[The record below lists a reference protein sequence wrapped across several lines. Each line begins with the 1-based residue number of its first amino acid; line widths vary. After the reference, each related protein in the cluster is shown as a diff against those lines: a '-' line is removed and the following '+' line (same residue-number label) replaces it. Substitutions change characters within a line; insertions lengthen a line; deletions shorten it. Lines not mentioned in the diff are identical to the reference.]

1 MLFCQQEFKIALFK
15 QTDCHLDL
23 KVQYFILKSRFY
35 PILLKFVK
43 SKSTL

>member
-23 KVQYFILKSRFY
+23 KVQKVNTLFQRVDFILFFSS
-35 PILLKFVK
+35 L
-43 SKSTL
+43 